1 MVHIFG
7 SLKTEPHPN
16 SLVQPSVKASPL
28 TSSRPVPR
36 AQTLS
41 LKHIAAAEFNI
52 NNLDHLNYIESIGIV
67 LEEVNNNVQM
77 VYKPDPNNPLHVVG
91 HAFMTEII
99 KIYNERMAS
108 GKTQQVIDRLQ
119 LIVRLEGVGQKMI
132 ILQVSPSR
140 A

>member
-1 MVHIFG
+1 
-7 SLKTEPHPN
+7 
-16 SLVQPSVKASPL
+16 
-28 TSSRPVPR
+28 
-36 AQTLS
+36 
-41 LKHIAAAEFNI
+41 
-52 NNLDHLNYIESIGIV
+52 
-67 LEEVNNNVQM
+67 
-77 VYKPDPNNPLHVVG
+77 
-91 HAFMTEII
+91 MTEII